1 MSAYLTRHAAPEGPR
16 WACDGR
22 YLPANFDLGAWLA
35 LPAAEALAYLA
46 VLSRGD
52 EAAAPLLAPIGD
64 TQEAWASGVTY
75 LSSRMA
81 REAESQNADV
91 YQKVYN
97 AERPELFF
105 KANGW
110 RVRGPGGGIRV
121 RADSRWNVPE
131 PELVLLLDAAGA
143 IRGYTVGNDVS
154 SRSIEGENPLY
165 LPQAKVYDG
174 ACALGPG
181 IRLCDADALRDLPIG
196 LDIAR
201 GGAPVFAGATRTSQ
215 IKRGLEELAGFLF
228 RELAFPQGAFLF
240 TGTGVVPGEDFT
252 LQAGDVVRIDIGG
265 LVLENAVDDNA
276 VQGDDVP
283 GDGVR

>member
-1 MSAYLTRHAAPEGPR
+1 MHATTLTRHATPDGPR
-16 WACDGR
+16 WALDGR
-22 YLPANFDLGAWLA
+22 YLPERFELGGWLA
-35 LPAAEALAYLA
+35 LPADEAAAQLDA
-46 VLSRGD
+46 LSRGAA
-52 EAAAPLLAPIGD
+52 AAAPLLAPIED
-64 TQEAWASGVTY
+64 AQDAWASGVTY

-81 REAESQNADV
+81 REAESQSADV

-110 RVRGPGGGIRV
+110 RVRGHGAGIRI

-174 ACALGPG
+174 ACAIGPG
-181 IRLCDADALRDLPIG
+181 LRLCDADALRDLAVE
-196 LDIAR
+196 LEIAR
-201 GGAPVFAGATRTSQ
+201 GGATVFSGATRTSQ

-228 RELAFPQGAFLF
+228 RELAFPRGAFLF

-252 LQAGDVVRIDIGG
+252 LQAGDAVRIDIGG
-265 LVLENAVDDNA
+265 LVLENP
-276 VQGDDVP
+276 VQAGRLPAD
-283 GDGVR
+283 RAR